1 MTAVSDLILEE
12 LSGGPKSLAYL
23 DRKCAPKPI
32 HPWDKRI
39 DVEKIV
45 RMMIKD
51 GTVRETGCQYE
62 DGIFAPVYEAIRCR
76 ADFRTA
82 SSVRSPIR
90 STMTVSVV
98 RISPRWTRT
107 R

>member
-1 MTAVSDLILEE
+1 MTAVSDLILAE

-32 HPWDKRI
+32 HPWDKPI
-39 DVEKIV
+39 NIEKIV

-62 DGIFAPVYEAIRCR
+62 DGFFAPVYEAIRCR
-76 ADFRTA
+76 ADFRTGNSA
-82 SSVRSPIR
+82 RSPIR
-90 STMTVSVV
+90 LIMTASAA

>member
-1 MTAVSDLILEE
+1 MTAVSDLILAE

-32 HPWDKRI
+32 HPWDHKCDI
-39 DVEKIV
+39 EKVV
-45 RMMIKD
+45 RMMIKN

-76 ADFRTA
+76 ADFRTGNSA
-82 SSVRSPIR
+82 RSPTR
-90 STMTVSVV
+90 SIMTASAV